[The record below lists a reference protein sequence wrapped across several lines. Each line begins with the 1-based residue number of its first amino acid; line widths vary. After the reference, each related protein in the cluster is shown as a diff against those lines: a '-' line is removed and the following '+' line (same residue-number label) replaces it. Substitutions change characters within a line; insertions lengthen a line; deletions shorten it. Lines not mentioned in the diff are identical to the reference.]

1 VARKLQNAKR
11 ETQDAKRET
20 QNAKRKLVPKHRQ
33 SAIGN
38 RQSSIGIPM
47 SLPSSNPPEMK
58 FLVFG
63 AGAIGTYI
71 GGSLVLAGY
80 PVVFVEQPRMVEE
93 LRQKGLRLDLTLDE
107 RRKIKDAF
115 KIDARSYIIEP
126 SLEDALKFGP
136 FDAAIF
142 ALKSFDTAPAMDG
155 LKPFA
160 AKLPPILC
168 LSNGVD
174 NEPTIANALGRDKV
188 VYGTVTTAIGR
199 RAPGDIV
206 LEKLRGVGVAAG
218 HPLSEK
224 LAAAL
229 DKAYLKSFRYPD
241 ALSMKWSKMLT
252 NLISNP
258 TSAILN
264 LSAAQV
270 FADKRLYKLEIDML
284 KECLA
289 VMKAMH
295 LDVTDLPGTP
305 VRALA
310 FATKLPLWLSK
321 PFLSKAA
328 GSGRGGKMPSFHID
342 LYSGRPQSEVEFLH
356 GAVVREGK
364 ARGIPTPVNQVLT
377 ETLLAL
383 TKKEI
388 PLEVYAGKPE
398 MLLAKLGLKR

>member
-1 VARKLQNAKR
+1 
-11 ETQDAKRET
+11 
-20 QNAKRKLVPKHRQ
+20 
-33 SAIGN
+33 
-38 RQSSIGIPM
+38 
-47 SLPSSNPPEMK
+47 MK
-58 FLVFG
+58 FLVLG

-80 PVVFVEQPRMVEE
+80 EVVFVEQPRMVEE
-93 LRQKGLRLDLTLDE
+93 LRQKGLRLDLTADE
-107 RRKIKDAF
+107 RRRHAPSGVDGTKEA
-115 KIDARSYIIEP
+115 SIIGPQRFVVEP
-126 SLEDALKFGP
+126 SLENALNYGP
-136 FDAAIF
+136 FDAGIF
-142 ALKSFDTAPAMDG
+142 ALKSFDTVAALET

-160 AKLPPILC
+160 ERLPPFLC

-174 NEPTIANALGRDKV
+174 NEPAIANALGKDKV
-188 VYGTVTTAIGR
+188 IYGTVTTAIGR

-224 LAAAL
+224 LVAAL
-229 DKAYLKSFRYPD
+229 DKAYLKCFLYPH
-241 ALSMKWSKMLT
+241 ALNMKWSKMLT
-252 NLISNP
+252 NLVANP
-258 TSAILN
+258 SSAILN
-264 LSAAQV
+264 LTAAQV
-270 FADKRLYKLEIDML
+270 FADKRLYKLEIAML

-289 VMKAMH
+289 VMKAMN

-305 VRALA
+305 ARLLA

-364 ARGIPTPVNQVLT
+364 ARGIQTPVNQT
-377 ETLLAL
+377 FTDTLLAL

-388 PLEVYAGKPE
+388 PLEEFAGKPE
-398 MLLAKLGLKR
+398 MLLSRIHQ

>member
-1 VARKLQNAKR
+1 MTLPPS
-11 ETQDAKRET
+11 
-20 QNAKRKLVPKHRQ
+20 L
-33 SAIGN
+33 
-38 RQSSIGIPM
+38 SS
-47 SLPSSNPPEMK
+47 EMK
-58 FLVFG
+58 FLVLG

-80 PVVFVEQPRMVEE
+80 PVVFVEQPKMVEM
-93 LRQKGLRLDLTLDE
+93 LRTKGLRLDLTADE
-107 RRKIKDAF
+107 RRGRKEADIVEP
-115 KIDARSYIIEP
+115 RSFVIVP
-126 SLEDALKFGP
+126 SLEEALNFGP
-136 FDAAIF
+136 FDAGIF
-142 ALKSFDTAPAMDG
+142 ALKSFDTASALET

-160 AKLPPILC
+160 EKLPPFLC

-174 NEPTIANALGRDKV
+174 NEPMIADALGADKV

-199 RAPGDIV
+199 RGPGDIV

-229 DKAYLKSFRYPD
+229 DKACLKCRLYPD
-241 ALSMKWSKMLT
+241 APGMKWSKMLT
-252 NLISNP
+252 NLIANP
-258 TSAILN
+258 ASAILN
-264 LSAAQV
+264 MTAAEV

-289 VMKAMH
+289 VMQAMNIET
-295 LDVTDLPGTP
+295 TDLPGTP
-305 VRALA
+305 VKALA

-328 GSGRGGKMPSFHID
+328 GGGRGGKMPSFHID
-342 LYSGRPQSEVEFLH
+342 LYSGRPHSEVEYLH

-364 ARGIPTPVNQVLT
+364 TRGIPTPVNQVFT
-377 ETLLAL
+377 ETLMAL

-388 PLEVYAGKPE
+388 PLEEFVGKPE
-398 MLLAKLGLKR
+398 RLLEEMGE

>member
-1 VARKLQNAKR
+1 
-11 ETQDAKRET
+11 
-20 QNAKRKLVPKHRQ
+20 
-33 SAIGN
+33 
-38 RQSSIGIPM
+38 M
-47 SLPSSNPPEMK
+47 SLPSTQSSELK

-80 PVVFVEQPRMVEE
+80 QVVFVEQPKMVEE
-93 LRQKGLRLDLTLDE
+93 LRTKGLRLDLTVDE
-107 RRKIKDAF
+107 RRNTKDAN
-115 KIDARSYIIEP
+115 IVEPRSFVIEP
-126 SLEDALKFGP
+126 SLEEALKYGP

-142 ALKSFDTAPAMDG
+142 ALKSFDTAPAMEG

-160 AKLPPILC
+160 DKLPPLLC

-174 NEPTIANALGRDKV
+174 NEPTIARTLGPDKV
-188 VYGTVTTAIGR
+188 IYGTVTTAIGR
-199 RAPGDIV
+199 RGPGSIV

-224 LAAAL
+224 LVAAL
-229 DKAYLKSFRYPD
+229 DKAYLKCRLYPD

-252 NLISNP
+252 NLVSNP

-264 LSAAQV
+264 LTAAEV
-270 FADKRLYKLEIDML
+270 FADKRLYKVEIDML
-284 KECLA
+284 KECLV
-289 VMKAMH
+289 VMEAMK
-295 LDVTDLPGTP
+295 LEVTDLPGTP
-305 VRALA
+305 VKALA

-321 PFLSKAA
+321 PFLAKAA

-364 ARGIPTPVNQVLT
+364 ARNIPTPVNQVLT
-377 ETLLAL
+377 ETLMAL

-388 PLEVYAGKPE
+388 PLEEFAGKPE
-398 MLLAKLGLKR
+398 KLLSKLI